1 MIQRLLKYP
10 GSVLFI
16 WALSCRFLFWWAYDF
31 KVSDCPD
38 TYAFYHL
45 AEKVNDFLVGDT
57 HLSKAE
63 SPSISAVNSA
73 DQKTVAS
80 NSDYNPKAE
89 FIGERSPGY
98 PLLILLCGT
107 MKPVVVVLQFILGA
121 LLSVLCFYF
130 LQRLQFS
137 KRFSFLIAL
146 LLPLYLPLF
155 WYETFV
161 LVESVALLL
170 VTYTFYL
177 FYPIFQGNQVTKK
190 TIGILCTVLGF
201 LVYIKPFFI
210 QLPFLMVF
218 VLFLKHGRKGINWKR
233 QISLVLLPLL
243 SYLSWSFVVY
253 CVTGFFVSTT
263 FYGLNKAQNCVYFA
277 EKGPKEYQWLMTP
290 YVKRRE
296 EAIRTKQDVAMS
308 IWYAVNA
315 GDYASKN
322 MRFSEL
328 SAAMGDYA
336 SKTIQQNPGDY
347 FYQVITRS
355 WWDFWNAFDGKI
367 NYQMQKA
374 TESFE
379 TFYQFELIMN
389 RLLKLIFLGLGILT
403 LGVAVFRR
411 QWDYWAALTV
421 IIFGVS
427 VSQGL
432 VTYGEN
438 ARFSYPFELLMFFFV
453 IAKGQSA
460 LFMKRN

>member
-1 MIQRLLKYP
+1 
-10 GSVLFI
+10 
-16 WALSCRFLFWWAYDF
+16 
-31 KVSDCPD
+31 
-38 TYAFYHL
+38 
-45 AEKVNDFLVGDT
+45 
-57 HLSKAE
+57 
-63 SPSISAVNSA
+63 
-73 DQKTVAS
+73 
-80 NSDYNPKAE
+80 
-89 FIGERSPGY
+89 
-98 PLLILLCGT
+98 
-107 MKPVVVVLQFILGA
+107 
-121 LLSVLCFYF
+121 
-130 LQRLQFS
+130 
-137 KRFSFLIAL
+137 
-146 LLPLYLPLF
+146 
-155 WYETFV
+155 
-161 LVESVALLL
+161 
-170 VTYTFYL
+170 
-177 FYPIFQGNQVTKK
+177 
-190 TIGILCTVLGF
+190 
-201 LVYIKPFFI
+201 
-210 QLPFLMVF
+210 
-218 VLFLKHGRKGINWKR
+218 
-233 QISLVLLPLL
+233 
-243 SYLSWSFVVY
+243 
-253 CVTGFFVSTT
+253 
-263 FYGLNKAQNCVYFA
+263 
-277 EKGPKEYQWLMTP
+277 
-290 YVKRRE
+290 
-296 EAIRTKQDVAMS
+296 
-308 IWYAVNA
+308 
-315 GDYASKN
+315 